1 MTAGYILVFVIL
13 VLGGVIA
20 TVSDRLGTKVGKAR
34 LSLFKLRPRDTAVV
48 VTVMAGSI
56 LSATTLGILFATSKP
71 LRTGVFRI
79 DEIQKRLNNARRE
92 LNQATQEKN
101 RVETELG
108 QARAAQ
114 AQARGNLE
122 EINRSL
128 QAANA
133 EQAKTQAK
141 LNSLRTQLNSVEAAK
156 SKTEKQ
162 LSEVEAAKSQTE
174 EQLLSVEAAKSRME
188 SQLKMVETA
197 RASTKSQ
204 LDRTESQLNTV
215 SAQKTSLRS
224 EIAQLQGE
232 RQQLIEQREQVKTQI
247 AQRDAEISKRDRE
260 IAKRDVEIAKRDAEI
275 TQREGEIAKREGE
288 IAKRDKEIVSRNELI
303 AQRDQEIAQ
312 RVQNLADRDR
322 AIVDRDKVIAER
334 EALLQTL
341 AEQQTKLEQQQAL
354 LQQQVQV
361 LERDFQAIR
370 EGTVAIRRGQILAAG
385 VVRIVDPALASRAI
399 DRLLQEANKT
409 TVELMQ
415 PGNTKVK
422 EQVVQITNAEI
433 EQLINQI
440 KDGQDYVVRIVA
452 GANYLREEKRIK
464 VFAEA
469 EINRVVFRAGDVI
482 VGISV
487 DPVTSTDEQ
496 VRQQLQQLIEAC
508 QFRARL
514 IGVVGGRVQ
523 VADNRIETL
532 AGFVDRLQQYDKPLE
547 VQAIATDVTYIAGPL
562 KIDLVALENG
572 VVVFRTGQQ
581 PPGGPDVK
589 VK

>member
-56 LSATTLGILFATSKP
+56 LSAMTLGILFATSKP

-79 DEIQKRLNNARRE
+79 DEIQKRLSNARRE

-101 RVETELG
+101 RVESELG
-108 QARAAQ
+108 QARHAQ
-114 AQARGNLE
+114 SQAKANLE

-133 EQAKTQAK
+133 EQAQTQAK
-141 LNSLRTQLNSVEAAK
+141 LNSLRTQLNSMEAAK

-174 EQLLSVEAAKSRME
+174 EQLLSVAAAKSRTE
-188 SQLKMVETA
+188 SQLKMVQTA
-197 RASTKSQ
+197 RATTRSQ

-215 SAQKTSLRS
+215 SAQKTHLGS

-232 RQQLIEQREQVKTQI
+232 RQQLIEQRERVKTQI
-247 AQRDAEISKRDRE
+247 ALRDQE
-260 IAKRDVEIAKRDAEI
+260 IAKRDTEIA
-275 TQREGEIAKREGE
+275 
-288 IAKRDKEIVSRNELI
+288 SRNELI
-303 AQRDQEIAQ
+303 AQRDKEIAQ

-334 EALLQTL
+334 EALLETL
-341 AEQQTKLEQQQAL
+341 AEQQTQLEKQQAL
-354 LQQQVQV
+354 LQQQMQF

-370 EGTVAIRRGQILAAG
+370 EGNVAIRRGQILAAG
-385 VVRIVDPALASRAI
+385 VVGIVDPALASRAI

-409 TVELMQ
+409 TIGLMQ
-415 PGNTKVK
+415 PPNHPVK

-482 VGISV
+482 AGISV
-487 DPVTSTDEQ
+487 DPVALKDEQ

-532 AGFVDRLQQYDKPLE
+532 GGFVDRLQQYDKSLD
-547 VQAIATDVTYIAGPL
+547 VQAIAADVTYIAGPL
-562 KIDLVALENG
+562 KIDLVAVQNG
-572 VVVFRTGQQ
+572 VVVFRTGLITNN
-581 PPGGPDVK
+581 K
-589 VK
+589 

>member
-56 LSATTLGILFATSKP
+56 LSALTLGILFATSKP

-92 LNQATQEKN
+92 LNQTTQEKN
-101 RVETELG
+101 RVETELT

-114 AQARGNLE
+114 AQARANLE
-122 EINRSL
+122 QINQSL
-128 QAANA
+128 QTANA
-133 EQAKTQAK
+133 EQARTQTK
-141 LNSLRTQLNSVEAAK
+141 LNSLRAQLNSVQAAK
-156 SKTEKQ
+156 SKTEQQ
-162 LSEVEAAKSQTE
+162 LSQVEAAKSQTE
-174 EQLLSVEAAKSRME
+174 EQLSSVEAAKSRTE
-188 SQLKMVETA
+188 EQLKLVETA
-197 RASTKSQ
+197 RSNTQAQ
-204 LDRTESQLNTV
+204 LDRTQNQLKTV
-215 SAQKTSLRS
+215 SAQKTTLGS
-224 EIAQLQGE
+224 EIAQLQEE

-247 AQRDAEISKRDRE
+247 AQRDRE
-260 IAKRDVEIAKRDAEI
+260 IAKREAEIA
-275 TQREGEIAKREGE
+275 Q
-288 IAKRDKEIVSRNELI
+288 RDKEIVARNELI
-303 AQRDQEIAQ
+303 AQRDKEIAQ
-312 RVQNLADRDR
+312 RVQNLAERDR
-322 AIVDRDKVIAER
+322 IIVERDKVIAER
-334 EALLQTL
+334 EALLETL
-341 AEQQTKLEQQQAL
+341 AQQQAQLEQQQTL

-385 VVRIVDPALASRAI
+385 VVRIIEPGMASGAI

-409 TVELMQ
+409 TVGLMQ
-415 PGNTKVK
+415 PENRKVRD
-422 EQVVQITNAEI
+422 QIIQITKAEI
-433 EQLINQI
+433 DQLISQI

-452 GANYLREEKRIK
+452 GANYLREEKVIK

-482 VGISV
+482 AGIAV
-487 DPVTSTDEQ
+487 DPVTLTDDQ
-496 VRQQLQQLIEAC
+496 VRQQLLQLIEAC

-523 VADNRIETL
+523 VADSQIETL
-532 AGFVDRLQQYDKPLE
+532 AGFIERLQQYEKPLD
-547 VQAIATDVTYIAGPL
+547 VQAIAADVTYIAGPL

-572 VVVFRTGQQ
+572 VIVFRTGQQ
-581 PPGGPDVK
+581 KQDSGDLK
-589 VK
+589 IKN

>member
-56 LSATTLGILFATSKP
+56 LSALTLGILFATSKP

-92 LNQATQEKN
+92 INQATQEKN
-101 RVETELG
+101 RVESELA

-114 AQARGNLE
+114 AQARANLE
-122 EINRSL
+122 QINQSL

-133 EQAKTQAK
+133 EQARTQTK
-141 LNSLRTQLNSVEAAK
+141 LNSLRAQLNSVQAAKSKTEQQLSQVEAAK
-156 SKTEKQ
+156 SKTEEQ
-162 LSEVEAAKSQTE
+162 LS
-174 EQLLSVEAAKSRME
+174 SVEAAKSRTE
-188 SQLKMVETA
+188 EQLKLVETA
-197 RASTKSQ
+197 RSSTKAQ
-204 LDRTESQLNTV
+204 LDRTENQLKTV
-215 SAQKTSLRS
+215 SAQKTTLGS
-224 EIAQLQGE
+224 EIAQLQEE
-232 RQQLIEQREQVKTQI
+232 RQELIDQVKTQI
-247 AQRDAEISKRDRE
+247 AQRDR
-260 IAKRDVEIAKRDAEI
+260 EIAKRDAEI
-275 TQREGEIAKREGE
+275 AQ
-288 IAKRDKEIVSRNELI
+288 RDKEIVDRNELI
-303 AQRDQEIAQ
+303 AQRDKEIAQ
-312 RVQNLADRDR
+312 RVQNLAERDQT
-322 AIVDRDKVIAER
+322 IVERDKVIAER
-334 EALLQTL
+334 EALLETL
-341 AEQQTKLEQQQAL
+341 AQQQTQLEQQQTL

-385 VVRIVDPALASRAI
+385 VVRIIEPGMASRAI

-409 TVELMQ
+409 TVGLMQ
-415 PGNTKVK
+415 PENKKVRA
-422 EQVVQITNAEI
+422 QVIQITKAEI
-433 EQLINQI
+433 DQLISQI

-452 GANYLREEKRIK
+452 GANYLREEKVIK

-482 VGISV
+482 AGVAV
-487 DPVTSTDEQ
+487 DPVTLTDEQ
-496 VRQQLQQLIEAC
+496 VRQQLLQLIEAC

-523 VADNRIETL
+523 VADNRVETL
-532 AGFVDRLQQYDKPLE
+532 AGFIDRLQQYEKPLD
-547 VQAIATDVTYIAGPL
+547 VQAIATDITYIAGPL

-572 VVVFRTGQQ
+572 AVVFRTGQQ
-581 PPGGPDVK
+581 TQGPGDLK
-589 VK
+589 IKK

>member
-56 LSATTLGILFATSKP
+56 LSAITLGILFATSKP

-92 LNQATQEKN
+92 INQATQEKN

-114 AQARGNLE
+114 AQARANLE
-122 EINRSL
+122 QINRSL

-133 EQAKTQAK
+133 EQARTQTK
-141 LNSLRTQLNSVEAAK
+141 LNSLRVQLNSVQAAK
-156 SKTEKQ
+156 SKTEQQ
-162 LSEVEAAKSQTE
+162 LSQVEAAKSQTA
-174 EQLLSVEAAKSRME
+174 EQLSSVEAAKSRTE
-188 SQLKMVETA
+188 SQLKLVETA
-197 RASTKSQ
+197 RSTTRTQ
-204 LDRTESQLNTV
+204 LDRTESQLKTV
-215 SAQKTSLRS
+215 SAQKTSLGS

-247 AQRDAEISKRDRE
+247 AQRDR
-260 IAKRDVEIAKRDAEI
+260 
-275 TQREGEIAKREGE
+275 EIAKREGE
-288 IAKRDKEIVSRNELI
+288 IAKRNELI
-303 AQRDQEIAQ
+303 AERDKEIAQ

-322 AIVDRDKVIAER
+322 TIVDRDKVIAER
-334 EALLQTL
+334 EALLETL
-341 AEQQTKLEQQQAL
+341 AQQQAQLEQQQTL

-385 VVRIVDPALASRAI
+385 VVRIIDPGTASRAI

-409 TVELMQ
+409 TVGLMQ
-415 PGNTKVK
+415 PENKKVR
-422 EQVVQITNAEI
+422 EQIIQITKAEI
-433 EQLINQI
+433 DQLISQI

-452 GANYLREEKRIK
+452 GANYLREEKLIK

-482 VGISV
+482 SAVSV
-487 DPVTSTDEQ
+487 DPVTSTDER
-496 VRQQLQQLIEAC
+496 VREQLQQLIEAC

-532 AGFVDRLQQYDKPLE
+532 AGFVDRLQQYDKPLD

-562 KIDLVALENG
+562 KIDLVAVQNG

-581 PPGGPDVK
+581 NQGRPNR
-589 VK
+589 

>member
-56 LSATTLGILFATSKP
+56 LSALTLGILFATSKP

-92 LNQATQEKN
+92 INQATQEKN
-101 RVETELG
+101 RVETELA
-108 QARAAQ
+108 QALAAQ
-114 AQARGNLE
+114 AQARANLE
-122 EINRSL
+122 QINQSL

-133 EQAKTQAK
+133 EQARTQTK
-141 LNSLRTQLNSVEAAK
+141 LNSLRAQLNSVQAAK
-156 SKTEKQ
+156 SKTEQQ
-162 LSEVEAAKSQTE
+162 LSQVEAAKSQTE
-174 EQLLSVEAAKSRME
+174 EQLSSVEAAKSRTE
-188 SQLKMVETA
+188 EQLKLVETA
-197 RASTKSQ
+197 RSTTKAQ
-204 LDRTESQLNTV
+204 LARTDNQLKTV
-215 SAQKTSLRS
+215 SAQKTTLGS
-224 EIAQLQGE
+224 EIAQLQEE

-247 AQRDAEISKRDRE
+247 AQRDR
-260 IAKRDVEIAKRDAEI
+260 EIAKRDAEI
-275 TQREGEIAKREGE
+275 AQ
-288 IAKRDKEIVSRNELI
+288 RDKEIVDRNELI
-303 AQRDQEIAQ
+303 AQRDKEIAQ
-312 RVQNLADRDR
+312 RVQNLAERDR
-322 AIVDRDKVIAER
+322 IIVDRDKVIAER
-334 EALLQTL
+334 EALLETL
-341 AEQQTKLEQQQAL
+341 AQQQAQLEQQQTL

-385 VVRIVDPALASRAI
+385 VVRIIEPGMASGAI

-409 TVELMQ
+409 TVGLMQ
-415 PGNTKVK
+415 PENKKVG
-422 EQVVQITNAEI
+422 EQVIQITKAEI
-433 EQLINQI
+433 DQLISQI

-452 GANYLREEKRIK
+452 GANYLREEKLIK

-482 VGISV
+482 AGVAV
-487 DPVTSTDEQ
+487 DPVTLTDEQ
-496 VRQQLQQLIEAC
+496 VRQQLLQLIEAC

-532 AGFVDRLQQYDKPLE
+532 AGFIERLQQYKKPLD
-547 VQAIATDVTYIAGPL
+547 VQAIAADVTYIAGPL

-572 VVVFRTGQQ
+572 AVVFRTGQQ
-581 PPGGPDVK
+581 NQGQRDLK
-589 VK
+589 INN

>member
-13 VLGGVIA
+13 ILGGVIA

-92 LNQATQEKN
+92 LNLATEEKK
-101 RVETELG
+101 RVETELS

-114 AQARGNLE
+114 AQAKANLE

-133 EQAKTQAK
+133 EQAETQTK
-141 LNSLRTQLNSVEAAK
+141 LKSLRAQLNNVEAAK
-156 SKTEKQ
+156 SKTQQQ
-162 LSEVEAAKSQTE
+162 LSQVEAAKSQTE
-174 EQLLSVEAAKSRME
+174 KQLATMEAAKLRTE
-188 SQLKMVETA
+188 EQLTIVEVA
-197 RASTKSQ
+197 KASTQAQ
-204 LDRTESQLNTV
+204 LDRTENQLKTV
-215 SAQKTSLRS
+215 STQKTALGS
-224 EIAQLQGE
+224 EITQLQTE
-232 RQQLIEQREQVKTQI
+232 RQQLIEQRERVKTQI
-247 AQRDAEISKRDRE
+247 AQRDQE
-260 IAKRDVEIAKRDAEI
+260 IAQRDNQEI
-275 TQREGEIAKREGE
+275 G
-288 IAKRDKEIVSRNELI
+288 SRNELI
-303 AQRDQEIAQ
+303 AQRDKEIAQ

-322 AIVDRDKVIAER
+322 AIVERDKVIAER
-334 EALLQTL
+334 EALLETL
-341 AEQQTKLEQQQAL
+341 AEQQTQLEQQQAL

-385 VVRIVDPALASRAI
+385 VVSIAEPALASRAI

-409 TVELMQ
+409 TVGLMQ

-422 EQVVQITNAEI
+422 EQIVQITNAEI

-482 VGISV
+482 AGVSI
-487 DPVTSTDEQ
+487 DPLVLKDEQ

-514 IGVVGGRVQ
+514 IGVVG
-523 VADNRIETL
+523 
-532 AGFVDRLQQYDKPLE
+532 GFVDRLQQYDKPLE

-562 KIDLVALENG
+562 KIDLVAVENG
-572 VVVFRTGQQ
+572 IVVFRTGQQ
-581 PPGGPDVK
+581 K
-589 VK
+589 L

>member
-56 LSATTLGILFATSKP
+56 LSALTLGILFATSKP

-92 LNQATQEKN
+92 INQATQEKN
-101 RVETELG
+101 RVETQLA

-114 AQARGNLE
+114 AQARANLE
-122 EINRSL
+122 QINQSL

-133 EQAKTQAK
+133 EQARTQTK
-141 LNSLRTQLNSVEAAK
+141 LNSLRAQLNSVQAAK
-156 SKTEKQ
+156 SKTEQQ
-162 LSEVEAAKSQTE
+162 LSQVEAAKSQTE
-174 EQLLSVEAAKSRME
+174 EQLSSVEAAKSRTE
-188 SQLKMVETA
+188 EQLKLVETA
-197 RASTKSQ
+197 RSTTKAQ
-204 LDRTESQLNTV
+204 LARTENQLKTV
-215 SAQKTSLRS
+215 SAQKTALGS
-224 EIAQLQGE
+224 EIAQLQEE

-247 AQRDAEISKRDRE
+247 AQRDAEI
-260 IAKRDVEIAKRDAEI
+260 AKRDAEI
-275 TQREGEIAKREGE
+275 AQ
-288 IAKRDKEIVSRNELI
+288 RDKEIVDRNELI
-303 AQRDQEIAQ
+303 AQRDKEIAQ
-312 RVQNLADRDR
+312 RVQNLAERDR
-322 AIVDRDKVIAER
+322 IIVERDKVIAER
-334 EALLQTL
+334 EALLETL
-341 AEQQTKLEQQQAL
+341 AQQQAQLEQQQTL

-385 VVRIVDPALASRAI
+385 VVRIVEPGMASGAI

-409 TVELMQ
+409 TVGLMQ
-415 PGNTKVK
+415 PENTKVRD
-422 EQVVQITNAEI
+422 QVIQITKAEI
-433 EQLINQI
+433 DQLITQI

-452 GANYLREEKRIK
+452 GANYLREEKLIK

-482 VGISV
+482 AGVAV
-487 DPVTSTDEQ
+487 DPVTLTDEQ
-496 VRQQLQQLIEAC
+496 VRQQLLQLIEAC

-523 VADNRIETL
+523 VADNQIETL
-532 AGFVDRLQQYDKPLE
+532 AGFIDRLQQYKKPLD
-547 VQAIATDVTYIAGPL
+547 VQAIAADVTYIAGPL

-572 VVVFRTGQQ
+572 AVVFRTGQQ
-581 PPGGPDVK
+581 NQGQGDLK
-589 VK
+589 IKN

>member
-56 LSATTLGILFATSKP
+56 LSALTLGILFATSKP

-92 LNQATQEKN
+92 IDQATQEKH
-101 RVETELG
+101 RVETELA
-108 QARAAQ
+108 QALAAQ
-114 AQARGNLE
+114 AQARANLE
-122 EINRSL
+122 QINQSL

-133 EQAKTQAK
+133 EQARTQTK
-141 LNSLRTQLNSVEAAK
+141 LNSLRAQLNSVQAAK
-156 SKTEKQ
+156 SKTEQQ
-162 LSEVEAAKSQTE
+162 LSQVEAAKSQTE
-174 EQLLSVEAAKSRME
+174 EQLSSVEAAKSRIE
-188 SQLKMVETA
+188 EQLKLVETA
-197 RASTKSQ
+197 RLSTKAQ
-204 LDRTESQLNTV
+204 LDRTENQLKTV
-215 SAQKTSLRS
+215 SAQKTTLGS
-224 EIAQLQGE
+224 EIAQLQEE

-247 AQRDAEISKRDRE
+247 AQRDR
-260 IAKRDVEIAKRDAEI
+260 EIAKRDAEI
-275 TQREGEIAKREGE
+275 AQ
-288 IAKRDKEIVSRNELI
+288 RDKEIVDRNELI
-303 AQRDQEIAQ
+303 AQRDKEIAQ
-312 RVQNLADRDR
+312 RMQNLAERDR
-322 AIVDRDKVIAER
+322 IIVERDKVIAER
-334 EALLQTL
+334 EALLETL
-341 AEQQTKLEQQQAL
+341 AQQQAQLEQQQTL

-385 VVRIVDPALASRAI
+385 VVRIVEPAMASGAI
-399 DRLLQEANKT
+399 DQLLREANKT
-409 TVELMQ
+409 TVGLMQ
-415 PGNTKVK
+415 PENTKVRD
-422 EQVVQITNAEI
+422 QVIQITKAEI
-433 EQLINQI
+433 DQLISQI

-452 GANYLREEKRIK
+452 GANYLREEKLIK

-482 VGISV
+482 AGVAV
-487 DPVTSTDEQ
+487 DPVTLTDEQ
-496 VRQQLQQLIEAC
+496 VRQQLLQLIEAC

-523 VADNRIETL
+523 VADNRVETL
-532 AGFVDRLQQYDKPLE
+532 AGFIERLQQYEKPLD
-547 VQAIATDVTYIAGPL
+547 VQAITADVTYIAGPL

-572 VVVFRTGQQ
+572 AVVFRTGQQ
-581 PPGGPDVK
+581 NQGGGEN
-589 VK
+589 

>member
-56 LSATTLGILFATSKP
+56 LSALTLGILFATSKP

-92 LNQATQEKN
+92 INQATQEKN
-101 RVETELG
+101 RVENEL
-108 QARAAQ
+108 ALALAAQ
-114 AQARGNLE
+114 AQARANLE
-122 EINRSL
+122 QINQSL

-133 EQAKTQAK
+133 EQARTQTK
-141 LNSLRTQLNSVEAAK
+141 LNSLRAQLNSVQAAK
-156 SKTEKQ
+156 SKTEQQ
-162 LSEVEAAKSQTE
+162 LSQVEAAKSQTE
-174 EQLLSVEAAKSRME
+174 EQLSSVEAAKSRTE
-188 SQLKMVETA
+188 EQLKLVETA
-197 RASTKSQ
+197 RSTTKAQ
-204 LDRTESQLNTV
+204 LARTENQLKTV
-215 SAQKTSLRS
+215 SAQKTALGS
-224 EIAQLQGE
+224 EIAQLQEE
-232 RQQLIEQREQVKTQI
+232 RQELIEQREQVKTQI
-247 AQRDAEISKRDRE
+247 AQRDR
-260 IAKRDVEIAKRDAEI
+260 EIAKRDAEI
-275 TQREGEIAKREGE
+275 AE
-288 IAKRDKEIVSRNELI
+288 RDKEIVDRNELI
-303 AQRDQEIAQ
+303 AQRDKEIAQ

-322 AIVDRDKVIAER
+322 IIVERDKVIAER
-334 EALLQTL
+334 EALLETL
-341 AEQQTKLEQQQAL
+341 AQQQAQLEQQQTL

-385 VVRIVDPALASRAI
+385 VVRIIEPGMASGAI

-409 TVELMQ
+409 TVGLMQ
-415 PGNTKVK
+415 PENTKVRD
-422 EQVVQITNAEI
+422 QVIQITKAEI
-433 EQLINQI
+433 DQLISQI

-452 GANYLREEKRIK
+452 GANYLREEKLIK

-482 VGISV
+482 AGIAV
-487 DPVTSTDEQ
+487 DPVTLTDEQ
-496 VRQQLQQLIEAC
+496 VRQQLLQLIEAC

-523 VADNRIETL
+523 VADNQVETL
-532 AGFVDRLQQYDKPLE
+532 AGFIERLQQYEKPLD
-547 VQAIATDVTYIAGPL
+547 VRAIAADVTYIAGPL

-572 VVVFRTGQQ
+572 AVVFRTGQQ

>member
-56 LSATTLGILFATSKP
+56 LSALTLGILFATSKP

-92 LNQATQEKN
+92 INQATQEKN
-101 RVETELG
+101 RVETELA

-114 AQARGNLE
+114 AQARANLE
-122 EINRSL
+122 QINQSL

-133 EQAKTQAK
+133 EQARTQTK
-141 LNSLRTQLNSVEAAK
+141 LNSLRAQLNSVQAAK
-156 SKTEKQ
+156 SKTEQQ
-162 LSEVEAAKSQTE
+162 LSQVEAAKSQTE
-174 EQLLSVEAAKSRME
+174 EQLSSVEAAKSRTE
-188 SQLKMVETA
+188 EQLKLVETA
-197 RASTKSQ
+197 RSTTKAQ
-204 LDRTESQLNTV
+204 LARTENQLKTV
-215 SAQKTSLRS
+215 SAQKTTLGS
-224 EIAQLQGE
+224 EIAQLQEE

-247 AQRDAEISKRDRE
+247 AQRDRE
-260 IAKRDVEIAKRDAEI
+260 IAKREAEIA
-275 TQREGEIAKREGE
+275 Q
-288 IAKRDKEIVSRNELI
+288 RDKEIVDRNELI
-303 AQRDQEIAQ
+303 AQRDKEIAQ
-312 RVQNLADRDR
+312 RVQNLAERDR
-322 AIVDRDKVIAER
+322 IIVERDKVIAER
-334 EALLQTL
+334 EALLETL
-341 AEQQTKLEQQQAL
+341 AQQQAQLEQQQTL

-385 VVRIVDPALASRAI
+385 VVRIIEPGMASGAI

-409 TVELMQ
+409 TVGLMQ
-415 PGNTKVK
+415 PENTKVR
-422 EQVVQITNAEI
+422 EQVIQITKAEI
-433 EQLINQI
+433 DQLISQI

-452 GANYLREEKRIK
+452 GANYLREEKVIK

-482 VGISV
+482 AGVAV
-487 DPVTSTDEQ
+487 DPVTLTDEQ
-496 VRQQLQQLIEAC
+496 VRQQLQELIEAC

-532 AGFVDRLQQYDKPLE
+532 ADFIDRLQQYKKPLD
-547 VQAIATDVTYIAGPL
+547 VQAITADVTYIAGPL
-562 KIDLVALENG
+562 KIDLVAVENG
-572 VVVFRTGQQ
+572 AVVFRTGQQ
-581 PPGGPDVK
+581 NQGQEDLK
-589 VK
+589 LNN

>member
-56 LSATTLGILFATSKP
+56 LSALTLGILFATSKP

-92 LNQATQEKN
+92 INQATQEKH
-101 RVETELG
+101 RVETEL
-108 QARAAQ
+108 ALALAAQ
-114 AQARGNLE
+114 AQARANLE
-122 EINRSL
+122 QINQSL
-128 QAANA
+128 QTANA
-133 EQAKTQAK
+133 EQARTQTK
-141 LNSLRTQLNSVEAAK
+141 LNSLRAQLNSVQAAK
-156 SKTEKQ
+156 SKTEQQ
-162 LSEVEAAKSQTE
+162 LSQVEAAKSQTE
-174 EQLLSVEAAKSRME
+174 EQLSIVEAAKSQTE
-188 SQLKMVETA
+188 EQLKLVETA
-197 RASTKSQ
+197 RSTTKAQ
-204 LDRTESQLNTV
+204 LDRTENQLKTV
-215 SAQKTSLRS
+215 SAQKTTLGS
-224 EIAQLQGE
+224 EIAQLQEE

-247 AQRDAEISKRDRE
+247 AQRDR
-260 IAKRDVEIAKRDAEI
+260 EIAKRDAEI
-275 TQREGEIAKREGE
+275 AL
-288 IAKRDKEIVSRNELI
+288 RDKEIVDRNELI
-303 AQRDQEIAQ
+303 ALRDKEIAQ
-312 RVQNLADRDR
+312 RVQNLAERDR
-322 AIVDRDKVIAER
+322 IIVERDKVIAER
-334 EALLQTL
+334 EALLETL
-341 AEQQTKLEQQQAL
+341 AQQQAQLEQQQTL

-385 VVRIVDPALASRAI
+385 VVRIVEPGMASGAI
-399 DRLLQEANKT
+399 DLLLREANKT
-409 TVELMQ
+409 TLGLMQ
-415 PGNTKVK
+415 PENRNVR
-422 EQVVQITNAEI
+422 EPVIQITKAEI
-433 EQLINQI
+433 DQLISQI

-452 GANYLREEKRIK
+452 GANYLREERLIK

-482 VGISV
+482 AGVAV
-487 DPVTSTDEQ
+487 DPVTLTDEQ
-496 VRQQLQQLIEAC
+496 VRQQLLQLIEAC

-514 IGVVGGRVQ
+514 IGVVGGRMQ
-523 VADNRIETL
+523 VADNQVETL
-532 AGFVDRLQQYDKPLE
+532 AGFIERLQQYDKPLD
-547 VQAIATDVTYIAGPL
+547 VRAIAADVTYIAGPL

-572 VVVFRTGQQ
+572 AVVFRTGQQ

>member
-56 LSATTLGILFATSKP
+56 LSALTLGILFATSKP

-79 DEIQKRLNNARRE
+79 DEIQKRLNNARGE
-92 LNQATQEKN
+92 INQATQEKN
-101 RVETELG
+101 RVESELA
-108 QARAAQ
+108 QARGAQ
-114 AQARGNLE
+114 AQARANLE
-122 EINRSL
+122 QINQSL

-133 EQAKTQAK
+133 EQARTQTK
-141 LNSLRTQLNSVEAAK
+141 LNSLRAQLNSVQAAK
-156 SKTEKQ
+156 SKTEQQ
-162 LSEVEAAKSQTE
+162 LSQVEAAKSQTE
-174 EQLLSVEAAKSRME
+174 EQLRSVESAKSQTE
-188 SQLKMVETA
+188 EQLKLVETI
-197 RASTKSQ
+197 RSTTQAQ
-204 LDRTESQLNTV
+204 LDRTENQLKTV
-215 SAQKTSLRS
+215 SAQKTTLGS
-224 EIAQLQGE
+224 EIAQLQEE
-232 RQQLIEQREQVKTQI
+232 RQQLIGQREEVKTQI
-247 AQRDAEISKRDRE
+247 AQRDRE
-260 IAKRDVEIAKRDAEI
+260 IA
-275 TQREGEIAKREGE
+275 Q
-288 IAKRDKEIVSRNELI
+288 RDKEIVDRNELI
-303 AQRDQEIAQ
+303 AQRDKEIAQ
-312 RVQNLADRDR
+312 RVQNLAERDR
-322 AIVDRDKVIAER
+322 IIVDRDKVIVER
-334 EALLQTL
+334 EALLETL
-341 AEQQTKLEQQQAL
+341 AQQQTQLEQQQTL

-385 VVRIVDPALASRAI
+385 VVRIIEPGMASRAI

-409 TVELMQ
+409 TVGLMQ
-415 PGNTKVK
+415 PENKKVRD
-422 EQVVQITNAEI
+422 QVIQITKAEI
-433 EQLINQI
+433 DQLISQV

-452 GANYLREEKRIK
+452 GANYLRQEKLIK

-482 VGISV
+482 AGVAV
-487 DPVTSTDEQ
+487 DPVALPDEQ

-532 AGFVDRLQQYDKPLE
+532 GGFVERLQQYEKPLD
-547 VQAIATDVTYIAGPL
+547 VQAIAADVTYIAGPL

-572 VVVFRTGQQ
+572 AVVFRTGQQ
-581 PPGGPDVK
+581 KQGPGDLK
-589 VK
+589 IKK

>member
-56 LSATTLGILFATSKP
+56 LSALTLGILFATSKP

-92 LNQATQEKN
+92 LNQTTQEKN
-101 RVETELG
+101 RVETELT

-114 AQARGNLE
+114 AQARANLE
-122 EINRSL
+122 QINQSL
-128 QAANA
+128 QTANA
-133 EQAKTQAK
+133 EQARTQTK
-141 LNSLRTQLNSVEAAK
+141 LNSLRAQLNSVQAAK
-156 SKTEKQ
+156 SKTEQQ
-162 LSEVEAAKSQTE
+162 LSQVEAAKSQTE
-174 EQLLSVEAAKSRME
+174 EQLSSVEAAKSRTE
-188 SQLKMVETA
+188 EQLKLVETA
-197 RASTKSQ
+197 RSNTQAQ
-204 LDRTESQLNTV
+204 LDRTQNQLKTV
-215 SAQKTSLRS
+215 SAQKTTLGS
-224 EIAQLQGE
+224 EIAQLQEE

-247 AQRDAEISKRDRE
+247 AQRDRD
-260 IAKRDVEIAKRDAEI
+260 
-275 TQREGEIAKREGE
+275 IAKREAE
-288 IAKRDKEIVSRNELI
+288 IAQRDKEIVARNELI
-303 AQRDQEIAQ
+303 AQRDKEIAQ
-312 RVQNLADRDR
+312 RVQNLAERDR
-322 AIVDRDKVIAER
+322 IIVERDKVIAER
-334 EALLQTL
+334 EALLETL
-341 AEQQTKLEQQQAL
+341 AQQQAQLEQQQTL

-385 VVRIVDPALASRAI
+385 VVRILEPGMASGAI

-409 TVELMQ
+409 TVGLMQ
-415 PGNTKVK
+415 PENRKVRD
-422 EQVVQITNAEI
+422 QIIQITKAEI
-433 EQLINQI
+433 DQLISQI

-452 GANYLREEKRIK
+452 GANYLREEKVIK

-482 VGISV
+482 AGIAV
-487 DPVTSTDEQ
+487 DPVTLTDDQ
-496 VRQQLQQLIEAC
+496 VRQQLLQLIEAC

-523 VADNRIETL
+523 VADSQIETL
-532 AGFVDRLQQYDKPLE
+532 AGFIERLQQYEKPLD
-547 VQAIATDVTYIAGPL
+547 VQAIAADVTYIAGPL

-572 VVVFRTGQQ
+572 VIVFRTGQQ
-581 PPGGPDVK
+581 KQDSGDLK
-589 VK
+589 IKN

>member
-1 MTAGYILVFVIL
+1 ML

-56 LSATTLGILFATSKP
+56 LSAITLGILFATSKP
-71 LRTGVFRI
+71 LRTGVFSI

-92 LNQATQEKN
+92 IKQATQEKN
-101 RVETELG
+101 RIETELA

-114 AQARGNLE
+114 AQAKANLE
-122 EINRSL
+122 QINQSL

-133 EQAKTQAK
+133 EQAKTQTK
-141 LNSLRTQLNSVEAAK
+141 LNLLRAQLNTVEAAK
-156 SKTEKQ
+156 SKTEQQ
-162 LSEVEAAKSQTE
+162 LSQVEAAKSQTE
-174 EQLLSVEAAKSRME
+174 EQLATVEAAKSQTE
-188 SQLKMVETA
+188 EQLKLVETA
-197 RASTKSQ
+197 RSTTRAQ
-204 LDRTESQLNTV
+204 LDRTENQLKTV
-215 SAQKTSLRS
+215 SGQKTTLSS
-224 EIAQLQGE
+224 EIAQLQAE

-247 AQRDAEISKRDRE
+247 AQRDKE
-260 IAKRDVEIAKRDAEI
+260 IAQRNEAIAEREAEI
-275 TQREGEIAKREGE
+275 TKRNAAIVDRNKLIAE
-288 IAKRDKEIVSRNELI
+288 RDKEIAQRAENL
-303 AQRDQEIAQ
+303 AQRDRI
-312 RVQNLADRDR
+312 
-322 AIVDRDKVIAER
+322 IVERDKVIAER
-334 EALLQTL
+334 EALLEAL
-341 AEQQTKLEQQQAL
+341 GQQQAQLEQQQTL
-354 LQQQVQV
+354 LQQQMQV

-385 VVRIVDPALASRAI
+385 VVRIQEPGTESRAI

-409 TVELMQ
+409 TVGLMQ
-415 PGNTKVK
+415 PENNKVR
-422 EQVVQITNAEI
+422 EQVIQITKAEI
-433 EQLINQI
+433 DQLISQI

-452 GANYLREEKRIK
+452 GANYLRQEKLIK

-482 VGISV
+482 AGVAV
-487 DPVTSTDEQ
+487 NPVAVPDEQ

-532 AGFVDRLQQYDKPLE
+532 GGFVDRLQQYDKPLE
-547 VQAIATDVTYIAGPL
+547 VRAIASDVTYIAGPL
-562 KIDLVALENG
+562 KIDLVALSNG

-581 PPGGPDVK
+581 EPARGDLK
-589 VK
+589 LR

>member
-56 LSATTLGILFATSKP
+56 LSALTLGILFATSKP

-92 LNQATQEKN
+92 INQATQEKN
-101 RVETELG
+101 RVETELAR
-108 QARAAQ
+108 ARAAQ
-114 AQARGNLE
+114 AQARANLE

-133 EQAKTQAK
+133 EQARTQTK
-141 LNSLRTQLNSVEAAK
+141 LNSLRSQLNSVQAAK
-156 SKTEKQ
+156 SQTEQQ
-162 LSEVEAAKSQTE
+162 LSQVEAAKSQTE
-174 EQLLSVEAAKSRME
+174 EQLATVEAAKSQTE
-188 SQLKMVETA
+188 EQLKLVERA
-197 RASTKSQ
+197 RSTTRAQ

-215 SAQKTSLRS
+215 SAQKTTLSS
-224 EIAQLQGE
+224 EIAQLQEE
-232 RQQLIEQREQVKTQI
+232 RQQLIQQREQVKTQI
-247 AQRDAEISKRDRE
+247 AQRDREIAQREAE
-260 IAKRDVEIAKRDAEI
+260 IAKRDR
-275 TQREGEIAKREGE
+275 
-288 IAKRDKEIVSRNELI
+288 EIVSRNELI
-303 AQRDQEIAQ
+303 AQRDKEIAQ
-312 RVQNLADRDR
+312 RAQNLAERDR
-322 AIVDRDKVIAER
+322 AIVERDKVIAER
-334 EALLQTL
+334 EALLETL
-341 AEQQTKLEQQQAL
+341 AQQQAQLEQQQTL

-385 VVRIVDPALASRAI
+385 VVRITDPGTASRAI

-409 TVELMQ
+409 TVGLMQ
-415 PGNTKVK
+415 PQNTKVR
-422 EQVVQITNAEI
+422 EQVIQITKAEI
-433 EQLINQI
+433 DQLINQI

-482 VGISV
+482 SAVAV

-496 VRQQLQQLIEAC
+496 VREQLQQLIEAC

-547 VQAIATDVTYIAGPL
+547 VRAIAADVTYIAGPL
-562 KIDLVALENG
+562 KIDLVAVENG
-572 VVVFRTGQQ
+572 AVVFRTGQPPTVNRQ
-581 PPGGPDVK
+581 PTNNE
-589 VK
+589 

>member
-56 LSATTLGILFATSKP
+56 LSALTLGILFATSKP

-92 LNQATQEKN
+92 INQATQEKN
-101 RVETELG
+101 RVETELA

-114 AQARGNLE
+114 AQARANLE
-122 EINRSL
+122 QINQSL

-133 EQAKTQAK
+133 EQARTQTK
-141 LNSLRTQLNSVEAAK
+141 LNSLRAQLNSVQAAK
-156 SKTEKQ
+156 SKTEEQ
-162 LSEVEAAKSQTE
+162 LSQVEAAKSQTE
-174 EQLLSVEAAKSRME
+174 EQLSSVEAAKSRTE
-188 SQLKMVETA
+188 EQLKLVQTA
-197 RASTKSQ
+197 RSNTQAQ
-204 LDRTESQLNTV
+204 LDRTENQLKTV
-215 SAQKTSLRS
+215 SGQKTTLGA
-224 EIAQLQGE
+224 EIAQLQEE
-232 RQQLIEQREQVKTQI
+232 RQQLIEQVKTQI
-247 AQRDAEISKRDRE
+247 AQRDRE
-260 IAKRDVEIAKRDAEI
+260 IAKREREIARRDAEI
-275 TQREGEIAKREGE
+275 V
-288 IAKRDKEIVSRNELI
+288 DRNELI
-303 AQRDQEIAQ
+303 AQRDKEIAQ
-312 RVQNLADRDR
+312 RVQNLAERDR
-322 AIVDRDKVIAER
+322 TIIERDKVIAER
-334 EALLQTL
+334 EALLETL
-341 AEQQTKLEQQQAL
+341 AQQQAQLEQQQTV
-354 LQQQVQV
+354 LQQQVQI

-385 VVRIVDPALASRAI
+385 VVRIIEPGMASRAI

-409 TVELMQ
+409 TVGLMQ
-415 PGNTKVK
+415 PENKKVRD
-422 EQVVQITNAEI
+422 QVIQITKAEI
-433 EQLINQI
+433 DQLISQI

-452 GANYLREEKRIK
+452 GANYLREEKVIK

-482 VGISV
+482 AGVAV
-487 DPVTSTDEQ
+487 DPVTLTDEQ
-496 VRQQLQQLIEAC
+496 VRQQLLQLIEAC

-523 VADNRIETL
+523 VADNRVETL
-532 AGFVDRLQQYDKPLE
+532 AGFIERLQQYEKPLD
-547 VQAIATDVTYIAGPL
+547 VQAIAADVTYIAGPL
-562 KIDLVALENG
+562 KIDLVARENG
-572 VVVFRTGQQ
+572 AVVFRTGQQ
-581 PPGGPDVK
+581 PPGPEDLK

>member
-13 VLGGVIA
+13 ILGGVIA

-101 RVETELG
+101 LVETELA

-114 AQARGNLE
+114 SKVKANLE

-133 EQAKTQAK
+133 EQAQTQAK

-162 LSEVEAAKSQTE
+162 LSEVEVAKSQTE
-174 EQLLSVEAAKSRME
+174 SQLMSVEAAKSQTE

-197 RASTKSQ
+197 RATTKSQ

-215 SAQKTSLRS
+215 STQKTNLGS

-232 RQQLIEQREQVKTQI
+232 RQQLIEQRERVKTQI
-247 AQRDAEISKRDRE
+247 AQRD
-260 IAKRDVEIAKRDAEI
+260 
-275 TQREGEIAKREGE
+275 QEIAKREGE
-288 IAKRDKEIVSRNELI
+288 IAKRDKEIAKRNELI

-322 AIVDRDKVIAER
+322 TIVDRDKVISER
-334 EALLQTL
+334 EELLETL
-341 AEQQTKLEQQQAL
+341 AEQQTQLEQQQAL

-385 VVRIVDPALASRAI
+385 VVNIVDPALASRAI

-409 TVELMQ
+409 TVGLMQ
-415 PGNTKVK
+415 PQNNSVK
-422 EQVVQITNAEI
+422 EQVVQITNTEI

-469 EINRVVFRAGDVI
+469 EINRVVFRAGDLI
-482 VGISV
+482 AGISV

-532 AGFVDRLQQYDKPLE
+532 AGFVDRLQQYDKPLD

-562 KIDLVALENG
+562 KIDLVALQNG

-589 VK
+589 VKQ

>member
-56 LSATTLGILFATSKP
+56 LSAITLGILFATSKP

-79 DEIQKRLNNARRE
+79 DEIQKRLKNARRE

-101 RVETELG
+101 VVETELG

-114 AQARGNLE
+114 AQARANLE
-122 EINRSL
+122 QINRSL

-133 EQAKTQAK
+133 EQARTQTK
-141 LNSLRTQLNSVEAAK
+141 LNSLRVQLNSVQAAK
-156 SKTEKQ
+156 SKTEQQ
-162 LSEVEAAKSQTE
+162 LGQVEAAKSQTA
-174 EQLLSVEAAKSRME
+174 EQLSSVEAAKSRTE
-188 SQLKMVETA
+188 SQLKLVETA
-197 RASTKSQ
+197 RSTTRTQ
-204 LDRTESQLNTV
+204 LDRTESQLKTV
-215 SAQKTSLRS
+215 SAQKTSLGS

-247 AQRDAEISKRDRE
+247 AQRDR
-260 IAKRDVEIAKRDAEI
+260 
-275 TQREGEIAKREGE
+275 EIAKREGE
-288 IAKRDKEIVSRNELI
+288 IAKRNELI
-303 AQRDQEIAQ
+303 AERDQEIAQ

-322 AIVDRDKVIAER
+322 TIVDRDKVIAER
-334 EALLQTL
+334 EALLETL
-341 AEQQTKLEQQQAL
+341 AQQQAQLEQQQTL

-385 VVRIVDPALASRAI
+385 VVRIIDPGTASRAI

-409 TVELMQ
+409 TVGLMQ
-415 PGNTKVK
+415 PENKKVR
-422 EQVVQITNAEI
+422 EQIIQITKAEI
-433 EQLINQI
+433 DQLISQI

-452 GANYLREEKRIK
+452 GANYLREEKLIK

-482 VGISV
+482 SAVSV
-487 DPVTSTDEQ
+487 DPVTSTDER
-496 VRQQLQQLIEAC
+496 VREQLQQLIEAC

-514 IGVVGGRVQ
+514 IGVVSGRVQ

-532 AGFVDRLQQYDKPLE
+532 AGFVDRLQQYDKPLD

-562 KIDLVALENG
+562 KIDLVAVQNG

-581 PPGGPDVK
+581 NQGRPNR
-589 VK
+589 

>member
-1 MTAGYILVFVIL
+1 MTAGYILIFVML

-56 LSATTLGILFATSKP
+56 LSAITLGILFATSKP
-71 LRTGVFRI
+71 LRTGVFSI

-92 LNQATQEKN
+92 IKQATQEKN
-101 RVETELG
+101 RVETELA
-108 QARAAQ
+108 QALAAQ
-114 AQARGNLE
+114 SQAKANLE
-122 EINRSL
+122 QINQSL

-133 EQAKTQAK
+133 EQAKTQTK
-141 LNSLRTQLNSVEAAK
+141 LNSLRAQLNSVQAAK
-156 SKTEKQ
+156 SKTEQQ
-162 LSEVEAAKSQTE
+162 LSQVEAAKSQTE
-174 EQLLSVEAAKSRME
+174 EQLATVEAAKSQTE
-188 SQLKMVETA
+188 EQLKLVETA
-197 RASTKSQ
+197 RSTTRVQ
-204 LDRTESQLNTV
+204 LDRTENQLKTV
-215 SAQKTSLRS
+215 SGQKTTLSS
-224 EIAQLQGE
+224 EIAQLQAE

-247 AQRDAEISKRDRE
+247 AQRDKE
-260 IAKRDVEIAKRDAEI
+260 IAQREAEI
-275 TQREGEIAKREGE
+275 TKRNVAIVDRNKLIAE
-288 IAKRDKEIVSRNELI
+288 RDKEIAQRAENL
-303 AQRDQEIAQ
+303 AQRDRI
-312 RVQNLADRDR
+312 
-322 AIVDRDKVIAER
+322 IVERDKVIAER
-334 EALLQTL
+334 EALLETL
-341 AEQQTKLEQQQAL
+341 GQQQAQLEQQQTL
-354 LQQQVQV
+354 LQQQMQV

-385 VVRIVDPALASRAI
+385 VVRIQEAGTERRAI

-415 PGNTKVK
+415 PENNKVR
-422 EQVVQITNAEI
+422 EQVIQITKAEI
-433 EQLINQI
+433 DQLISQI
-440 KDGQDYVVRIVA
+440 KDGKDYVVRIVA
-452 GANYLREEKRIK
+452 GANYLRQEKVIK

-482 VGISV
+482 AGVAV
-487 DPVTSTDEQ
+487 DPVALPDEQ

-532 AGFVDRLQQYDKPLE
+532 GGFVDRLQQYDKPLE
-547 VQAIATDVTYIAGPL
+547 VRAIAADVTYIAGPL
-562 KIDLVALENG
+562 KIDLVALSNG

-581 PPGGPDVK
+581 EIYRI
-589 VK
+589 

>member
-13 VLGGVIA
+13 ILGGVIA

-92 LNQATQEKN
+92 LNLATEEKK
-101 RVETELG
+101 RVETELS

-114 AQARGNLE
+114 AQAKANLE

-133 EQAKTQAK
+133 EQAETQTK
-141 LNSLRTQLNSVEAAK
+141 LKSLRAQLNNVEAAK
-156 SKTEKQ
+156 SKTQQQ
-162 LSEVEAAKSQTE
+162 LSQVEAAKSQTE
-174 EQLLSVEAAKSRME
+174 KQLATMEAAKLRTE
-188 SQLKMVETA
+188 EQLTIVEVA
-197 RASTKSQ
+197 KASTQSQ
-204 LDRTESQLNTV
+204 LDRTENQLKTV
-215 SAQKTSLRS
+215 STQKRALGS
-224 EIAQLQGE
+224 EITQLQTE
-232 RQQLIEQREQVKTQI
+232 RQQLIEQRERVKTQI
-247 AQRDAEISKRDRE
+247 AQRDKE
-260 IAKRDVEIAKRDAEI
+260 IAQRDK
-275 TQREGEIAKREGE
+275 EIAKREGE
-288 IAKRDKEIVSRNELI
+288 IAKRDQEIGSRNELI
-303 AQRDQEIAQ
+303 AQRDKEIAQ

-334 EALLQTL
+334 EALLETL
-341 AEQQTKLEQQQAL
+341 AEQQTQLEQQQAL

-385 VVRIVDPALASRAI
+385 VVRIAEPALASRAI

-409 TVELMQ
+409 TVGLMQ

-422 EQVVQITNAEI
+422 EQIVQITNAEI
-433 EQLINQI
+433 EQLLNQI

-482 VGISV
+482 AGVSI
-487 DPVTSTDEQ
+487 DPLVLKDEQ

-523 VADNRIETL
+523 VADNRIETV
-532 AGFVDRLQQYDKPLE
+532 ASFVDRLKQYDKPLE

-562 KIDLVALENG
+562 KIDLVAIENG

-581 PPGGPDVK
+581 K
-589 VK
+589 L

>member
-56 LSATTLGILFATSKP
+56 LSAITLGILFATSKP
-71 LRTGVFRI
+71 LRTGVFKI

-92 LNQATQEKN
+92 INQATQEKN
-101 RVETELG
+101 RVESELA

-114 AQARGNLE
+114 AQARANLE
-122 EINRSL
+122 QINQSL

-133 EQAKTQAK
+133 EQARTQTK
-141 LNSLRTQLNSVEAAK
+141 LNSLRAQLNSVQAAK
-156 SKTEKQ
+156 SKTEQQ
-162 LSEVEAAKSQTE
+162 LSQVEAAKSETE
-174 EQLLSVEAAKSRME
+174 EQLSSVEAAKSRTE
-188 SQLKMVETA
+188 EQLKLVETA
-197 RASTKSQ
+197 RSTTQAQ
-204 LDRTESQLNTV
+204 LDRTENQLKTV
-215 SAQKTSLRS
+215 SAQKTTLGA
-224 EIAQLQGE
+224 EIAQLQEE
-232 RQQLIEQREQVKTQI
+232 RQQLIEQVKTQI
-247 AQRDAEISKRDRE
+247 AKRDA
-260 IAKRDVEIAKRDAEI
+260 EIAKRDAEI
-275 TQREGEIAKREGE
+275 AQ
-288 IAKRDKEIVSRNELI
+288 RDKEIVDRNELI
-303 AQRDQEIAQ
+303 AQRDKEIAQ
-312 RVQNLADRDR
+312 RAQNLAERDR
-322 AIVDRDKVIAER
+322 TIVERDKVIAER
-334 EALLQTL
+334 EALLETL
-341 AEQQTKLEQQQAL
+341 AQQQAQLEQQQTL

-385 VVRIVDPALASRAI
+385 VVRILEPGMASRAI

-409 TVELMQ
+409 TVGLMQ
-415 PGNTKVK
+415 PENRKVR
-422 EQVVQITNAEI
+422 EQVIQITKAEI
-433 EQLINQI
+433 DQLISQI

-452 GANYLREEKRIK
+452 GANYLREEKLIK

-482 VGISV
+482 AGVAV
-487 DPVTSTDEQ
+487 DPVTLTDEQ
-496 VRQQLQQLIEAC
+496 VRQQLLQLIEAC

-523 VADNRIETL
+523 VADSQIETL
-532 AGFVDRLQQYDKPLE
+532 AGFIERLQQYEKPLD
-547 VQAIATDVTYIAGPL
+547 VQAIAADVTYIAGPL

-572 VVVFRTGQQ
+572 AVVFRTGEQ
-581 PPGGPDVK
+581 PPGGGDLK
-589 VK
+589 IK

>member
-56 LSATTLGILFATSKP
+56 LSAITLAILFATSKP
-71 LRTGVFRI
+71 LRTGVFQI

-92 LNQATQEKN
+92 LKQTTQEKN
-101 RVETELG
+101 RVETELDR
-108 QARAAQ
+108 ARAAQ
-114 AQARGNLE
+114 AQVKANLE
-122 EINRSL
+122 QINQSL
-128 QAANA
+128 QTANA
-133 EQAKTQAK
+133 EQARTEKK
-141 LNSLRTQLNSVEAAK
+141 LNSLRAQLNSVQAAKSKTQEQLSQVEAAK
-156 SKTEKQ
+156 SD
-162 LSEVEAAKSQTE
+162 TE
-174 EQLLSVEAAKSRME
+174 EQLASVEAAKSRTE
-188 SQLKMVETA
+188 AQLKLVETA
-197 RASTKSQ
+197 RSTTRAQ
-204 LDRTESQLNTV
+204 LDRTENQLKTV
-215 SAQKTSLRS
+215 SDQKTSLGS

-247 AQRDAEISKRDRE
+247 AQRDR
-260 IAKRDVEIAKRDAEI
+260 EIAKRDAEI
-275 TQREGEIAKREGE
+275 AQREGEIAKRDT
-288 IAKRDKEIVSRNELI
+288 AIVDRNELI
-303 AQRDQEIAQ
+303 AQRDKEIAQ

-322 AIVDRDKVIAER
+322 TIVDRDKVIAER
-334 EALLQTL
+334 EALLETL
-341 AEQQTKLEQQQAL
+341 AQQQAQLEQQQTL

-385 VVRIVDPALASRAI
+385 VVRITESGTASRSI

-409 TVELMQ
+409 TVELMR
-415 PGNTKVK
+415 PENTKVK
-422 EQVVQITNAEI
+422 EQVIQITKAEI
-433 EQLINQI
+433 DQLISQI

-452 GANYLREEKRIK
+452 GANYLREEKLIK

-482 VGISV
+482 AGVAV
-487 DPVTSTDEQ
+487 DPVALPDEQ

-532 AGFVDRLQQYDKPLE
+532 AGFIDRLQQYEKPLE
-547 VQAIATDVTYIAGPL
+547 VRAIAADVTYIAGPL
-562 KIDLVALENG
+562 KIDLVALSNG

-581 PPGGPDVK
+581 NQGQGDLK
-589 VK
+589 LR

>member
-13 VLGGVIA
+13 ILGGVIA

-92 LNQATQEKN
+92 LNLATEEKK
-101 RVETELG
+101 RVETELS
-108 QARAAQ
+108 QAWAAQ
-114 AQARGNLE
+114 AQAKANLE

-128 QAANA
+128 QMANA
-133 EQAKTQAK
+133 EQAETQTK
-141 LNSLRTQLNSVEAAK
+141 LKSLRAQLNNVEAAK
-156 SKTEKQ
+156 SKTQQQ
-162 LSEVEAAKSQTE
+162 LSQVEAAKSQTE
-174 EQLLSVEAAKSRME
+174 KQLATMEAAKLRTE
-188 SQLKMVETA
+188 EQLTIVEVA
-197 RASTKSQ
+197 KASTQSQ
-204 LDRTESQLNTV
+204 LDRTENQLKTV
-215 SAQKTSLRS
+215 STQKRALGS
-224 EIAQLQGE
+224 EITQLQTE
-232 RQQLIEQREQVKTQI
+232 RQQLIEQRERVKTQ
-247 AQRDAEISKRDRE
+247 
-260 IAKRDVEIAKRDAEI
+260 
-275 TQREGEIAKREGE
+275 
-288 IAKRDKEIVSRNELI
+288 I

-312 RVQNLADRDR
+312 RNQEIAKRDQEIGSRNKLIAQRDKEIAERVQNLADRDR

-334 EALLQTL
+334 EALLETL
-341 AEQQTKLEQQQAL
+341 AEQQTQLEQQQAL

-385 VVRIVDPALASRAI
+385 VVRIAEPALASRAI

-409 TVELMQ
+409 TVGLMQ

-422 EQVVQITNAEI
+422 EQIVQITNAEI
-433 EQLINQI
+433 EQLLNQI

-482 VGISV
+482 AGVSI
-487 DPVTSTDEQ
+487 DPLVLKDEQ

-523 VADNRIETL
+523 VADNRIETV
-532 AGFVDRLQQYDKPLE
+532 ASFVDRLQQYDKPLE

-562 KIDLVALENG
+562 KIDLVAVENG
-572 VVVFRTGQQ
+572 IVVFRTGEQ
-581 PPGGPDVK
+581 K
-589 VK
+589 L

>member
-1 MTAGYILVFVIL
+1 MTAGYILIFVML

-56 LSATTLGILFATSKP
+56 LSAITLGILFATSKP
-71 LRTGVFRI
+71 LRTGVFSI

-92 LNQATQEKN
+92 IKQATQEKN
-101 RVETELG
+101 RVETELA
-108 QARAAQ
+108 QALAAQ
-114 AQARGNLE
+114 SQAKANLE
-122 EINRSL
+122 QINQSL

-133 EQAKTQAK
+133 EQAKTQTK
-141 LNSLRTQLNSVEAAK
+141 LNSLRAQLNSVQAAK
-156 SKTEKQ
+156 SKTEQQ
-162 LSEVEAAKSQTE
+162 LSQVEAAKSQTE
-174 EQLLSVEAAKSRME
+174 EQLATVEAAKSQTE
-188 SQLKMVETA
+188 EQLKLVETA
-197 RASTKSQ
+197 RSTTRVQ
-204 LDRTESQLNTV
+204 LDRTENQLKTV
-215 SAQKTSLRS
+215 SGQKTTLSS
-224 EIAQLQGE
+224 EIAQLQAE

-247 AQRDAEISKRDRE
+247 AQRDKE
-260 IAKRDVEIAKRDAEI
+260 IAQREAEI
-275 TQREGEIAKREGE
+275 TKRNVAIVDRNKLIAE
-288 IAKRDKEIVSRNELI
+288 RDKEIAQRAENL
-303 AQRDQEIAQ
+303 AQRDRI
-312 RVQNLADRDR
+312 
-322 AIVDRDKVIAER
+322 IVERDKVIAER
-334 EALLQTL
+334 EALLETL
-341 AEQQTKLEQQQAL
+341 GQQQAQLEQQQTL
-354 LQQQVQV
+354 LQQQMQV

-385 VVRIVDPALASRAI
+385 VVRIQEAGTERRAI

-415 PGNTKVK
+415 PENNKVR
-422 EQVVQITNAEI
+422 EQVIQITKAEI
-433 EQLINQI
+433 DQLISQI
-440 KDGQDYVVRIVA
+440 KDGKDYVVRIVA
-452 GANYLREEKRIK
+452 GANYLRQEKVIK

-482 VGISV
+482 AGVAV
-487 DPVTSTDEQ
+487 DPVALPDEQ

-532 AGFVDRLQQYDKPLE
+532 GGFVDRLQQYDKPLE
-547 VQAIATDVTYIAGPL
+547 VRAIAADVTYIAGPL
-562 KIDLVALENG
+562 KIDLVALSNG

-581 PPGGPDVK
+581 DPARGDLK
-589 VK
+589 LR

>member
-13 VLGGVIA
+13 ILGGVIA

-92 LNQATQEKN
+92 LNLATEEKK
-101 RVETELG
+101 RVENELS

-114 AQARGNLE
+114 AQAKANLE

-133 EQAKTQAK
+133 EQAETQTK
-141 LNSLRTQLNSVEAAK
+141 LKSLRAQLNNVEAAK
-156 SKTEKQ
+156 SKTQQQ
-162 LSEVEAAKSQTE
+162 LSQVEAAKSQTE
-174 EQLLSVEAAKSRME
+174 KQLATMEAAKLRTE
-188 SQLKMVETA
+188 EQLTIVEVA
-197 RASTKSQ
+197 KASTQSQ
-204 LDRTESQLNTV
+204 LDRTENQLKTV
-215 SAQKTSLRS
+215 STQKRALGL
-224 EIAQLQGE
+224 EITQLQTE
-232 RQQLIEQREQVKTQI
+232 RQQLIEQRERVKTQ
-247 AQRDAEISKRDRE
+247 
-260 IAKRDVEIAKRDAEI
+260 
-275 TQREGEIAKREGE
+275 
-288 IAKRDKEIVSRNELI
+288 I

-312 RVQNLADRDR
+312 RDQEIAQRDQEVDSRNKLIAQRDKEIAERVQNLADRDR
-322 AIVDRDKVIAER
+322 AIVERDKVIAER
-334 EALLQTL
+334 EALLETL
-341 AEQQTKLEQQQAL
+341 AEQQTQLEQQQAL

-385 VVRIVDPALASRAI
+385 VVRIAEPALASRAI

-409 TVELMQ
+409 TVGLMQ

-422 EQVVQITNAEI
+422 EQIVQITNAEI
-433 EQLINQI
+433 EQLLNQI

-482 VGISV
+482 AGVSI
-487 DPVTSTDEQ
+487 DPLVLKDEQ

-532 AGFVDRLQQYDKPLE
+532 ASFVDRLKQYDKPLE

-562 KIDLVALENG
+562 KIDLVAVENG
-572 VVVFRTGQQ
+572 TVVFRTGQQ
-581 PPGGPDVK
+581 K
-589 VK
+589 L

>member
-56 LSATTLGILFATSKP
+56 LSALTLGILFATSKP

-92 LNQATQEKN
+92 INQATQEKN
-101 RVETELG
+101 RVETELA

-114 AQARGNLE
+114 AQARANLE
-122 EINRSL
+122 QINQSL

-133 EQAKTQAK
+133 EQARTQTK
-141 LNSLRTQLNSVEAAK
+141 LNSLRAQLNSVQAAK
-156 SKTEKQ
+156 SKTEQQ
-162 LSEVEAAKSQTE
+162 LSQVEAAKSQTE
-174 EQLLSVEAAKSRME
+174 EQLSSVEAAKSRTE
-188 SQLKMVETA
+188 EQLKLVETA
-197 RASTKSQ
+197 RSTTQAQ
-204 LDRTESQLNTV
+204 LDRTENQLKTV
-215 SAQKTSLRS
+215 SEQKTTLGS
-224 EIAQLQGE
+224 EIAQLQEE

-247 AQRDAEISKRDRE
+247 AQRDR
-260 IAKRDVEIAKRDAEI
+260 EIAKRDAEI
-275 TQREGEIAKREGE
+275 AQ
-288 IAKRDKEIVSRNELI
+288 RDKEIVDRNELI
-303 AQRDQEIAQ
+303 AQRDKEIAQ
-312 RVQNLADRDR
+312 RVQNLAERDR
-322 AIVDRDKVIAER
+322 IIVERDKVIAER
-334 EALLQTL
+334 EALLETL
-341 AEQQTKLEQQQAL
+341 AQQQAQLEQQQTL

-385 VVRIVDPALASRAI
+385 VVRIIEPGMASRAI

-409 TVELMQ
+409 TVELMR
-415 PGNTKVK
+415 PANTKVR
-422 EQVVQITNAEI
+422 EQVIQITKAEI
-433 EQLINQI
+433 DQLISQI
-440 KDGQDYVVRIVA
+440 KDGEDYVVRIVA
-452 GANYLREEKRIK
+452 GANYLREEKLIK

-482 VGISV
+482 AAVAV
-487 DPVTSTDEQ
+487 DPVTLTDEQ

-532 AGFVDRLQQYDKPLE
+532 AGFIERLQQYDKPLE
-547 VQAIATDVTYIAGPL
+547 VRAIAADVTYIAGPL
-562 KIDLVALENG
+562 KIDLVALQNG
-572 VVVFRTGQQ
+572 AVVFRTGQQ
-581 PPGGPDVK
+581 PPGGADVK

>member
-1 MTAGYILVFVIL
+1 MTAGYILVLVIL
-13 VLGGVIA
+13 VLGGAIA
-20 TVSDRLGTKVGKAR
+20 TISDRLGTKVGKAR
-34 LSLFKLRPRDTAVV
+34 LSLFKLRPRSTAVL

-56 LSATTLGILFATSKP
+56 LSAITLGILFATSKP

-101 RVETELG
+101 RVESELA
-108 QARAAQ
+108 QARVAQ
-114 AQARGNLE
+114 AQARANLE

-128 QAANA
+128 QAANV
-133 EQAKTQAK
+133 EQAKTQVK
-141 LNSLRTQLNSVEAAK
+141 LNSLRTQLNNVETAK

-174 EQLLSVEAAKSRME
+174 EQLLSVEAAKSRTE
-188 SQLKMVETA
+188 EQLKMVETA
-197 RASTKSQ
+197 RATTNSQ

-215 SAQKTSLRS
+215 SAQKTILSS
-224 EIAQLQGE
+224 EIAQLQRE
-232 RQQLIEQREQVKTQI
+232 RQQLIQQREQVKTQI
-247 AQRDAEISKRDRE
+247 AQRDRE
-260 IAKRDVEIAKRDAEI
+260 IAKREE
-275 TQREGEIAKREGE
+275 E
-288 IAKRDKEIVSRNELI
+288 IAKRDKEIVDRNELI
-303 AQRDQEIAQ
+303 AQRDKEIAQ

-334 EALLQTL
+334 EALLDTL
-341 AEQQTKLEQQQAL
+341 ADQQTQLEQQQAL
-354 LQQQVQV
+354 LQQQMQV

-385 VVRIVDPALASRAI
+385 VVRIEKPESANRAI

-409 TVELMQ
+409 TVRLMQ
-415 PGNTKVK
+415 PENTKAR

-440 KDGQDYVVRIVA
+440 KDGQNYVVRIVA

-469 EINRVVFRAGDVI
+469 EINRVVFRAGDLISGV
-482 VGISV
+482 SV
-487 DPVTSTDEQ
+487 DSATSTDEQ
-496 VRQQLQQLIEAC
+496 VRQHLEQLIEAC

-523 VADNRIETL
+523 IADNRIETL
-532 AGFVDRLQQYDKPLE
+532 AGFADRLQQYDKPLE

-562 KIDLVALENG
+562 KIDLVAVQNG
-572 VVVFRTGQQ
+572 TVVFRTGQQ
-581 PPGGPDVK
+581 NQGRGNR
-589 VK
+589 

>member
-1 MTAGYILVFVIL
+1 MTAGYILVLVIL

-56 LSATTLGILFATSKP
+56 LSALTLGILFATSKP

-92 LNQATQEKN
+92 INQATQEKN
-101 RVETELG
+101 RVETELA
-108 QARAAQ
+108 QARAAG
-114 AQARGNLE
+114 AQARANLE
-122 EINRSL
+122 QINRSL

-133 EQAKTQAK
+133 EQARTQTK
-141 LNSLRTQLNSVEAAK
+141 LNSLRSQLNSVQAAK
-156 SKTEKQ
+156 SQTEQQ
-162 LSEVEAAKSQTE
+162 LSQVEAAKSQTE
-174 EQLLSVEAAKSRME
+174 EQLSSVEAAKSRTE
-188 SQLKMVETA
+188 AQLKLVETA
-197 RASTKSQ
+197 RSTTRAQ

-215 SAQKTSLRS
+215 SAQKTTLSS
-224 EIAQLQGE
+224 EIAQLQEE
-232 RQQLIEQREQVKTQI
+232 RQQLIQQREQVKTQI
-247 AQRDAEISKRDRE
+247 AQRDRE
-260 IAKRDVEIAKRDAEI
+260 IAQREAEIAKRDA
-275 TQREGEIAKREGE
+275 
-288 IAKRDKEIVSRNELI
+288 EIVSRNELI
-303 AQRDQEIAQ
+303 AQRDKEIAQ
-312 RVQNLADRDR
+312 RVQNLAERDR
-322 AIVDRDKVIAER
+322 AIAERDKVIAER
-334 EALLQTL
+334 EALLETL
-341 AEQQTKLEQQQAL
+341 AQQQAQLEQQQTL

-385 VVRIVDPALASRAI
+385 VVRITDTGTASRAI

-409 TVELMQ
+409 TVGLMQ
-415 PGNTKVK
+415 PQNTKVR
-422 EQVVQITNAEI
+422 EQVIQITKAEI
-433 EQLINQI
+433 DQLINQI

-452 GANYLREEKRIK
+452 GANYLREEKLIK

-482 VGISV
+482 SAVAV

-496 VRQQLQQLIEAC
+496 VREQLQQLIEAC

-532 AGFVDRLQQYDKPLE
+532 AGFIDRLQQYDKPLE
-547 VQAIATDVTYIAGPL
+547 VRAIAADVTYIAGPL
-562 KIDLVALENG
+562 KIDLVAVENG

-581 PPGGPDVK
+581 PTVNRQPTNNK
-589 VK
+589 

>member
-56 LSATTLGILFATSKP
+56 LSAITLGILFATSKP

-92 LNQATQEKN
+92 INQATQEKN
-101 RVETELG
+101 RVETELA

-114 AQARGNLE
+114 AQARANLE
-122 EINRSL
+122 QINRSL
-128 QAANA
+128 LAANA
-133 EQAKTQAK
+133 EQARTQTK
-141 LNSLRTQLNSVEAAK
+141 LNSLRSQLNSVQAAK
-156 SKTEKQ
+156 SQTEQQ
-162 LSEVEAAKSQTE
+162 LSQVEAAKSQTE
-174 EQLLSVEAAKSRME
+174 EQLLSVEAAKSRTE
-188 SQLKMVETA
+188 AQLKLVETA
-197 RASTKSQ
+197 RSTTRTQ

-215 SAQKTSLRS
+215 SAQKTSLGS

-232 RQQLIEQREQVKTQI
+232 RQQLIQQREQVKTQI
-247 AQRDAEISKRDRE
+247 AQRDREIAQREAE
-260 IAKRDVEIAKRDAEI
+260 IAKRDRA
-275 TQREGEIAKREGE
+275 
-288 IAKRDKEIVSRNELI
+288 IVDRNELI
-303 AQRDQEIAQ
+303 AQRDKEIAQ
-312 RVQNLADRDR
+312 RGQNLAERDR

-334 EALLQTL
+334 EALLATL
-341 AEQQTKLEQQQAL
+341 AQQQAQLEQQQTL

-385 VVRIVDPALASRAI
+385 VVRITDPGRASRAI

-409 TVELMQ
+409 TVGLMQ
-415 PGNTKVK
+415 PENSKIR
-422 EQVVQITNAEI
+422 EQVIQITKAEI
-433 EQLINQI
+433 DQLINQI

-482 VGISV
+482 SAVAV
-487 DPVTSTDEQ
+487 DPVTSTDER
-496 VRQQLQQLIEAC
+496 VREQLQQLIEAC

-547 VQAIATDVTYIAGPL
+547 VRAIAADVTYIAGPL
-562 KIDLVALENG
+562 KIDLVAVQNG
-572 VVVFRTGQQ
+572 VVVFRTGQPNQ
-581 PPGGPDVK
+581 GRPNR
-589 VK
+589 

>member
-34 LSLFKLRPRDTAVV
+34 LSLFKLRPRDTAAV

-56 LSATTLGILFATSKP
+56 LSALTLGILFATSKP

-92 LNQATQEKN
+92 INQATQEKHQ
-101 RVETELG
+101 VENELAL
-108 QARAAQ
+108 ARAAQ
-114 AQARGNLE
+114 AQARANLE
-122 EINRSL
+122 QINQSL

-133 EQAKTQAK
+133 EQARTQTK
-141 LNSLRTQLNSVEAAK
+141 LNSLRAQLNSVQAAK
-156 SKTEKQ
+156 SKTEQQ
-162 LSEVEAAKSQTE
+162 LSQVEAAKSQTE
-174 EQLLSVEAAKSRME
+174 EQLSSVEAAKSRTE
-188 SQLKMVETA
+188 EQLKLVETA
-197 RASTKSQ
+197 RSTTKAQ
-204 LDRTESQLNTV
+204 LDRTQNQLKTV
-215 SAQKTSLRS
+215 SAQKTTLGS
-224 EIAQLQGE
+224 EIAQLQEE

-247 AQRDAEISKRDRE
+247 AQRDR
-260 IAKRDVEIAKRDAEI
+260 EIAKRDAEI
-275 TQREGEIAKREGE
+275 AQ
-288 IAKRDKEIVSRNELI
+288 RDKEIVDRNELI
-303 AQRDQEIAQ
+303 AQRDKEIAQ
-312 RVQNLADRDR
+312 RVQNLAERDR
-322 AIVDRDKVIAER
+322 IIVERDKVIAER
-334 EALLQTL
+334 EALLETL
-341 AEQQTKLEQQQAL
+341 AQQQAQLEQQQTL

-385 VVRIVDPALASRAI
+385 VVRIIEPGRASGAI

-409 TVELMQ
+409 TVGLMQ
-415 PGNTKVK
+415 PENTKVRD
-422 EQVVQITNAEI
+422 QVIQITKAEI
-433 EQLINQI
+433 DQLISQI

-452 GANYLREEKRIK
+452 GANYLREEKLIK

-482 VGISV
+482 AGVAV
-487 DPVTSTDEQ
+487 DPVTLTDEQ
-496 VRQQLQQLIEAC
+496 VRQQLLQLIEAC

-523 VADNRIETL
+523 VADNRVETL
-532 AGFVDRLQQYDKPLE
+532 AGFIERLQQYKKPLD

-572 VVVFRTGQQ
+572 AVVFRTGQQ
-581 PPGGPDVK
+581 NQGQRDLK
-589 VK
+589 INN

>member
-56 LSATTLGILFATSKP
+56 LSALTLGILFATSKP

-79 DEIQKRLNNARRE
+79 DEIQKRLYNARRE
-92 LNQATQEKN
+92 INQATQEKN
-101 RVETELG
+101 RVETEL
-108 QARAAQ
+108 ALALAAQ
-114 AQARGNLE
+114 AQARANLE
-122 EINRSL
+122 QINQSL

-133 EQAKTQAK
+133 EQARTQTK
-141 LNSLRTQLNSVEAAK
+141 LNSLRAQLNSVQAAK
-156 SKTEKQ
+156 SKTEQQ
-162 LSEVEAAKSQTE
+162 LSQVEAAKSQTE
-174 EQLLSVEAAKSRME
+174 EQLSSVEAAKSRTE
-188 SQLKMVETA
+188 AQLKLVETA
-197 RASTKSQ
+197 RSTTKAQ
-204 LDRTESQLNTV
+204 LARTENQLKTV
-215 SAQKTSLRS
+215 SAQKTTLGS
-224 EIAQLQGE
+224 EIAQLQEE

-247 AQRDAEISKRDRE
+247 AQRDRE
-260 IAKRDVEIAKRDAEI
+260 IAKREAEIA
-275 TQREGEIAKREGE
+275 Q
-288 IAKRDKEIVSRNELI
+288 RDKEIVDRNELI
-303 AQRDQEIAQ
+303 AQRDKEIAQ
-312 RVQNLADRDR
+312 RVQNLAERDR
-322 AIVDRDKVIAER
+322 IIVERDKVIAER
-334 EALLQTL
+334 EALLETL
-341 AEQQTKLEQQQAL
+341 AQQQAQLEQQQTL

-385 VVRIVDPALASRAI
+385 VVRIVEPGMASGAI

-409 TVELMQ
+409 TVGLMQ
-415 PGNTKVK
+415 PENTKVRD
-422 EQVVQITNAEI
+422 QVIQITKAEI
-433 EQLINQI
+433 DQLISQI

-452 GANYLREEKRIK
+452 GANYLREEKLIK

-482 VGISV
+482 AGVAV
-487 DPVTSTDEQ
+487 DPVTLTDEQ
-496 VRQQLQQLIEAC
+496 VRQQLLQLIEAC

-523 VADNRIETL
+523 VADNRVETL
-532 AGFVDRLQQYDKPLE
+532 AGFIERLQQYEKPLD
-547 VQAIATDVTYIAGPL
+547 VQAIAADVTYIAGPL
-562 KIDLVALENG
+562 KIDLVARENG

>member
-1 MTAGYILVFVIL
+1 MTAGYILIFVML

-56 LSATTLGILFATSKP
+56 LSAITLGILFATSKP
-71 LRTGVFRI
+71 LRTGVFSI

-92 LNQATQEKN
+92 IKQATQEKN
-101 RVETELG
+101 RVETELA
-108 QARAAQ
+108 QALAAQ
-114 AQARGNLE
+114 SQAKANLE
-122 EINRSL
+122 QINQSL

-133 EQAKTQAK
+133 EQAKTQTK
-141 LNSLRTQLNSVEAAK
+141 LNSLRAQLNSVQAAK
-156 SKTEKQ
+156 SKTEQQ
-162 LSEVEAAKSQTE
+162 LSQVEAAKSQTE
-174 EQLLSVEAAKSRME
+174 EQLATVEAAKSQTE
-188 SQLKMVETA
+188 EQLKLVETA
-197 RASTKSQ
+197 RSTTRVQ
-204 LDRTESQLNTV
+204 LDRTENQLKTV
-215 SAQKTSLRS
+215 SGQKTTLSS
-224 EIAQLQGE
+224 EIAQLQAE

-247 AQRDAEISKRDRE
+247 AQRDKE
-260 IAKRDVEIAKRDAEI
+260 IAQREAEI
-275 TQREGEIAKREGE
+275 TKRNVAIVDRNKLIAE
-288 IAKRDKEIVSRNELI
+288 RDKEIAQRAENL
-303 AQRDQEIAQ
+303 AQRDRI
-312 RVQNLADRDR
+312 
-322 AIVDRDKVIAER
+322 IVERDKVIAER
-334 EALLQTL
+334 EALLETL
-341 AEQQTKLEQQQAL
+341 GQQQAQLEQQQTL
-354 LQQQVQV
+354 LQQQMQV

-385 VVRIVDPALASRAI
+385 VVRIQEAGTERRAI

-415 PGNTKVK
+415 PENNKVR
-422 EQVVQITNAEI
+422 EQVIQITKAEI
-433 EQLINQI
+433 DQLISQI
-440 KDGQDYVVRIVA
+440 KDGKDYVVRIVA
-452 GANYLREEKRIK
+452 GANYLRQEKVIK

-482 VGISV
+482 AGVAV
-487 DPVTSTDEQ
+487 DPVALPDEQ

-532 AGFVDRLQQYDKPLE
+532 GGFVDRLQQYDKPLE
-547 VQAIATDVTYIAGPL
+547 VRAIAADVTYIAGPL
-562 KIDLVALENG
+562 KIDLVALSNG

-581 PPGGPDVK
+581 EPSRGDLK
-589 VK
+589 LR

>member
-56 LSATTLGILFATSKP
+56 LSALTLGILFATSKP
-71 LRTGVFRI
+71 LRTGVFQI
-79 DEIQKRLNNARRE
+79 DEIQKRLSNARRG

-101 RVETELG
+101 LVETELG

-114 AQARGNLE
+114 AQARANLE
-122 EINRSL
+122 QINQSL

-133 EQAKTQAK
+133 EQAKTEKK
-141 LNSLRTQLNSVEAAK
+141 LNSLRSQLNSVQAAKSKTQQQLSQVEAAK
-156 SKTEKQ
+156 SE
-162 LSEVEAAKSQTE
+162 TE
-174 EQLLSVEAAKSRME
+174 EQLATVEAAKSRTE
-188 SQLKMVETA
+188 AQLKLVETA
-197 RASTKSQ
+197 RSTTRDQ
-204 LDRTESQLNTV
+204 LDRTENQLKTV
-215 SAQKTSLRS
+215 SAQKTSLGS
-224 EIAQLQGE
+224 EIAQLQAD
-232 RQQLIEQREQVKTQI
+232 RQLLIEQREQVKVQI
-247 AQRDAEISKRDRE
+247 AQRDRE
-260 IAKRDVEIAKRDAEI
+260 IAKRDAA
-275 TQREGEIAKREGE
+275 
-288 IAKRDKEIVSRNELI
+288 IVDRNALI
-303 AQRDQEIAQ
+303 AQRDKEIAQ
-312 RVQNLADRDR
+312 RAQNLSERDR
-322 AIVDRDKVIAER
+322 TIVERDKVIAER
-334 EALLQTL
+334 EALLETL
-341 AEQQTKLEQQQAL
+341 AQQQTQLEQQQTV

-385 VVRIVDPALASRAI
+385 VVRIQEAGTESRAI

-409 TVELMQ
+409 TVELMR
-415 PGNTKVK
+415 PENTKVR
-422 EQVVQITNAEI
+422 EQVIQITKAEI
-433 EQLINQI
+433 DQLISQI
-440 KDGQDYVVRIVA
+440 KDGQNYVVRIVA
-452 GANYLREEKRIK
+452 GANYLRQEKLIK

-482 VGISV
+482 AAVAV
-487 DPVTSTDEQ
+487 DPVALTDEQ

-514 IGVVGGRVQ
+514 IGVVGGTVQ

-532 AGFVDRLQQYDKPLE
+532 GGFIDRLQQYQKPLE
-547 VQAIATDVTYIAGPL
+547 VRAIATDVTYIAGPL
-562 KIDLVALENG
+562 KIDLVALSNG

-581 PPGGPDVK
+581 PPSAGDVK

>member
-56 LSATTLGILFATSKP
+56 LSAITLGILFATSKP

-79 DEIQKRLNNARRE
+79 DEIQKRLKNARRE

-101 RVETELG
+101 VVETELG

-114 AQARGNLE
+114 VQARANLE
-122 EINRSL
+122 QINRSL

-133 EQAKTQAK
+133 EQARTQTK
-141 LNSLRTQLNSVEAAK
+141 LNSLRVQLNSVQAAK
-156 SKTEKQ
+156 SKTEQQ
-162 LSEVEAAKSQTE
+162 LSQVEAAKSQTA
-174 EQLLSVEAAKSRME
+174 EQLSSVEAAKSRTE
-188 SQLKMVETA
+188 SQLKLVETA
-197 RASTKSQ
+197 RSTTRTQ
-204 LDRTESQLNTV
+204 LDRTESQLKTV
-215 SAQKTSLRS
+215 SAQKTSLGS

-247 AQRDAEISKRDRE
+247 AQRDR
-260 IAKRDVEIAKRDAEI
+260 
-275 TQREGEIAKREGE
+275 EIAKREGE
-288 IAKRDKEIVSRNELI
+288 IAKRNELI
-303 AQRDQEIAQ
+303 AERDQEIAQ

-322 AIVDRDKVIAER
+322 TIVDRDKVIAER
-334 EALLQTL
+334 EALLETL
-341 AEQQTKLEQQQAL
+341 AQQQAQLEQQQTL

-385 VVRIVDPALASRAI
+385 VVRIIDPGTASRAI

-409 TVELMQ
+409 TVGLMQ
-415 PGNTKVK
+415 PENSKVR
-422 EQVVQITNAEI
+422 EQVIQITKAEI
-433 EQLINQI
+433 DQLISQI

-452 GANYLREEKRIK
+452 GANYLREEKLIK

-482 VGISV
+482 SAVSV
-487 DPVTSTDEQ
+487 DPVTSTDER
-496 VRQQLQQLIEAC
+496 VREQLQQLIEAC

-514 IGVVGGRVQ
+514 IGVVSGRVQ

-532 AGFVDRLQQYDKPLE
+532 AGFVDRLQQYDKPLD

-562 KIDLVALENG
+562 KIDLVAVQNG

-581 PPGGPDVK
+581 NQGRPNR
-589 VK
+589 